1 MIPES
6 KARVLFVTALPQGRV
21 PGFSAALTGTN
32 GLFTGVGRG
41 WLLLRAPRGLSCRH
55 SQHSHPW
62 SNGKLGKRTVWVIA
76 LG

>member
-41 WLLLRAPRGLSCRH
+41 WLLLRAP
-55 SQHSHPW
+55 
-62 SNGKLGKRTVWVIA
+62 
-76 LG
+76 